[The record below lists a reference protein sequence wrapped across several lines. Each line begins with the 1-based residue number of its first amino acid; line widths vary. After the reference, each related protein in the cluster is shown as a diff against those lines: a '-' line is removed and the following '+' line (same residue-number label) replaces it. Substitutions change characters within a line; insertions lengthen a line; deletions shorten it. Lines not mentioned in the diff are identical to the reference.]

1 MSEQERNEELNSEET
16 KATPETTR
24 ETEPIESAQN
34 TEPSGADANAAIEDL
49 LKDPFSEPTSMP
61 ELEIKTED
69 EEKRAAGQTFENLPA
84 EQQNTARELAQQIDF
99 TDTDAV
105 LNYGSAAQQKIG
117 DFSHNVLNHVQ
128 NQETGEIGS
137 SINDLMFYLQE
148 SNPDELAEQN
158 QNFIQRMFKKA
169 KRSIYET
176 TAKYQKIGAQVDK
189 IALQLD
195 KQKSMLLE
203 DNKMLSQLYDQNLDY
218 YEALNI
224 YIGAGELRLQEL
236 ENEVIPKALAEAE
249 NTPDQMMVQKVND
262 LNQFL
267 NRLDKRVHDLR
278 ITRQITLQQAPQIRL
293 IQNTNQALSERIQT
307 SINTAIPLW
316 KNQIVI
322 SLTLL
327 RKQDAVAAQRKVS
340 DATNEML
347 EKNSEM
353 LKQSSI
359 DTARETERSVVDIET
374 LQKTQS
380 DLIETLQETLS
391 IQQQGTQK
399 RREAEQQ
406 LVTMEDQLRDQLLE
420 VTQQPSNPN
429 DN

>member
-1 MSEQERNEELNSEET
+1 MFMSENERKEELHS
-16 KATPETTR
+16 ETTPQR
-24 ETEPIESAQN
+24 PVERPDTSA
-34 TEPSGADANAAIEDL
+34 SIEDL
-49 LKDPFSEPTSMP
+49 LKDPFGQPTEMP
-61 ELEIKTED
+61 ELEITK
-69 EEKRAAGQTFENLPA
+69 EEEQTASGKTFENLPA
-84 EQQNTARELAQQIDF
+84 EQQETARQLAEQIDV

-128 NQETGEIGS
+128 NQDTGVIGE
-137 SINDLMFYLQE
+137 SINQLMFHLQE
-148 SNPDELAEQN
+148 SNPDELVEQN
-158 QNFIQRMFKKA
+158 QNFIQRIFKRA
-169 KRSIYET
+169 KQSIYEK

-195 KQKSMLLE
+195 KQKNMLLE
-203 DNKMLSQLYDQNLDY
+203 DNKLLTQLYDQNLNY
-218 YEALNI
+218 YDALNI
-224 YIGAGELRLQEL
+224 YIGAGELRLREL
-236 ENEVIPKALAEAE
+236 ENEIIPDALKEAE
-249 NTPDQMMVQKVND
+249 DNPDQMMVQKVND
-262 LNQFL
+262 LNQFA
-267 NRLDKRVHDLR
+267 NRLDKRIHDLR

-293 IQNTNQALSERIQT
+293 IQNTNQALAERIQT

-327 RKQDAVAAQRKVS
+327 RKQDAVEAQRKVA

-347 EKNSEM
+347 TRNSEM

-359 DTARETERSVVDIET
+359 DTARETERAIVDIET

-380 DLIETLQETLS
+380 DLIETLQETLA
-391 IQQQGTQK
+391 IQQAGTQK
-399 RREAEQQ
+399 RREAEQT

-420 VTQQPSNPN
+420 ITQHSGDAQN
-429 DN
+429 

>member
-1 MSEQERNEELNSEET
+1 MSEQERNEEQLNNQEN
-16 KATPETTR
+16 ETTR
-24 ETEPIESAQN
+24 TDSMASI
-34 TEPSGADANAAIEDL
+34 DDL
-49 LKDPFSEPTSMP
+49 LENPFDTPQSMP
-61 ELEIKTED
+61 ELEIQTQDSEQEQRQAGKTYEY
-69 EEKRAAGQTFENLPA
+69 LPA
-84 EQQNTARELAQQIDF
+84 EQQEQARKLAEQIDI
-99 TDTDAV
+99 TDTDSV

-128 NQETGEIGS
+128 NQETGTIGNA
-137 SINDLMFYLQE
+137 INDLMFQLEE
-148 SNPDELAEQN
+148 SNPDELVQEN
-158 QNFIQRMFKKA
+158 QNFIQRLFKRA

-203 DNKMLSQLYDQNLDY
+203 DNKMLTQLYDQNLDY
-218 YEALNI
+218 YQALNI
-224 YIGAGELRLQEL
+224 YIAAGELRIEELQ
-236 ENEVIPKALAEAE
+236 NEIIPKALKEAE
-249 NTPDQMMVQKVND
+249 ETPDQMLVQKVND
-262 LNQFL
+262 LNQYL

-278 ITRQITLQQAPQIRL
+278 VTRQITLQQAPQIRL
-293 IQNTNQALSERIQT
+293 IQNTNQALAERIQT

-327 RKQDAVAAQRKVS
+327 RKQDAVAAQRRVS

-347 EKNSEM
+347 QKNSEM

-359 DTARETERSVVDIET
+359 DTARETERAVVDIET

-380 DLIETLQETLS
+380 DLIETLQETLA
-391 IQQQGTQK
+391 IQQEGSQK

-406 LVTMEDQLRDQLLE
+406 LVVMEDQLRDQLLE
-420 VTQQPSNPN
+420 VTQQSQADQNQS
-429 DN
+429 DYQA

>member
-1 MSEQERNEELNSEET
+1 MSEEERNEELNE
-16 KATPETTR
+16 
-24 ETEPIESAQN
+24 QN
-34 TEPSGADANAAIEDL
+34 TNEIPESNAAIDDL
-49 LKDPFSEPTSMP
+49 LKDPFSEPTAMP
-61 ELEIKTED
+61 ELDMEPDEDTEQ
-69 EEKRAAGQTFENLPA
+69 RAAGQTFENLPS
-84 EQQNTARELAQQIDF
+84 EQQDTARDLAEQIDF
-99 TDTDAV
+99 TDSDAV

-117 DFSHNVLNHVQ
+117 DFSHNVLNHVE
-128 NQETGEIGS
+128 NQDTGEIGS
-137 SINDLMFYLQE
+137 SISDLMYYLEE
-148 SNPDELAEQN
+148 SDPDELTQEDP
-158 QNFIQRMFKKA
+158 NFLQRIFRRA
-169 KRSIYET
+169 KRSVYET

-189 IALQLD
+189 IAHQLE

-203 DNKMLSQLYDQNLDY
+203 DNKMLSDLYDQNLDY

-236 ENEVIPKALAEAE
+236 ENEVIPEALEEAE
-249 NTPDQMMVQKVND
+249 NSPDQMLVQRVND
-262 LNQFL
+262 LNQFA

-278 ITRQITLQQAPQIRL
+278 VTRQITLQQAPQIRL
-293 IQNTNQALSERIQT
+293 IQNTNQALAERIQT

-322 SLTLL
+322 SLSLL
-327 RKQDAVAAQRKVS
+327 RKQDAVAAQRKVA
-340 DATNEML
+340 DTTNEML

-359 DTARETERSVVDIET
+359 DTARETERAVVDIET

-380 DLIETLQETLS
+380 DLIETLEETLS
-391 IQQQGTQK
+391 IQQQGSQK

-420 VTQQPSNPN
+420 ITQNSNDSSN
-429 DN
+429 N

>member
-1 MSEQERNEELNSEET
+1 MSEQERNEEQLNNQENET
-16 KATPETTR
+16 SRTDSMAS
-24 ETEPIESAQN
+24 I
-34 TEPSGADANAAIEDL
+34 DDL
-49 LKDPFSEPTSMP
+49 LENPFDTPQSMP
-61 ELEIKTED
+61 ELEIQTQDSEQEQRQAGKTYEY
-69 EEKRAAGQTFENLPA
+69 LPA
-84 EQQNTARELAQQIDF
+84 EQQEQARKLAEQIDI
-99 TDTDAV
+99 TDTDSV

-128 NQETGEIGS
+128 NQETGTIGNA
-137 SINDLMFYLQE
+137 INDLMFQLEE
-148 SNPDELAEQN
+148 SNPDELVQEN
-158 QNFIQRMFKKA
+158 QNFIQRLFKRA

-203 DNKMLSQLYDQNLDY
+203 DNKMLTQLYDQNLDY
-218 YEALNI
+218 YQALNI
-224 YIGAGELRLQEL
+224 YIAAGELRIEELQ
-236 ENEVIPKALAEAE
+236 NEIIPKALKEAE
-249 NTPDQMMVQKVND
+249 ETPDQMLVQKVND
-262 LNQFL
+262 LNQYL

-278 ITRQITLQQAPQIRL
+278 VTRQITLQQAPQIRL
-293 IQNTNQALSERIQT
+293 IQNTNQALAERIQT

-327 RKQDAVAAQRKVS
+327 RKQDAVAAQRRVS

-347 EKNSEM
+347 QKNSEM

-359 DTARETERSVVDIET
+359 DTARETERAVVDIET
-374 LQKTQS
+374 LQKTQT
-380 DLIETLQETLS
+380 DLIDTLQETLA
-391 IQQQGTQK
+391 IQQEGSQK

-406 LVTMEDQLRDQLLE
+406 LVVMEDQLRDQLLE
-420 VTQQPSNPN
+420 VTQQSQSNQN
-429 DN
+429 RDEL

>member
-1 MSEQERNEELNSEET
+1 MSEQDRKNEMNSEAT
-16 KATPETTR
+16 DMNDSTPE
-24 ETEPIESAQN
+24 IN
-34 TEPSGADANAAIEDL
+34 ADNVDTNASIEDL
-49 LKDPFSEPTSMP
+49 LRDPFGETTSMP
-61 ELEIKTED
+61 ELDMETTEKP
-69 EEKRAAGQTFENLPA
+69 EQAVSGQTYENLPT
-84 EQQNTARELAQQIDF
+84 EQQDQARQLADQIDF
-99 TDTDAV
+99 TDSDAV
-105 LNYGSAAQQKIG
+105 LNYGSAAQKKIG
-117 DFSHNVLNHVQ
+117 EFSHNVLNHVQ

-137 SINDLMFYLQE
+137 SINDLMYYLEE
-148 SNPDELAEQN
+148 SDPEELVKQDK
-158 QNFIQRMFKKA
+158 NFFQKIFSRA

-203 DNKMLSQLYDQNLDY
+203 DNKMLSRLYEQNLDY

-236 ENEVIPKALAEAE
+236 QDEIIPKALADAE
-249 NTPDQMMVQKVND
+249 NNPDQMMVQKVND

-278 ITRQITLQQAPQIRL
+278 VTRQITLQQAPQIRL
-293 IQNTNQALSERIQT
+293 IQNTNQALAERIQT

-322 SLTLL
+322 SLSLL
-327 RKQDAVAAQRKVS
+327 RKKDAVAAQRKVA

-359 DTARETERSVVDIET
+359 DTARETERAVVDIET
-374 LQKTQS
+374 LEKTQS

-391 IQQQGTQK
+391 IQQQGSQK
-399 RREAEQQ
+399 RRDAEQQ
-406 LVTMEDQLRDQLLE
+406 LVTMEDQLRDQLLQI
-420 VTQQPSNPN
+420 TQQSNQQEN
-429 DN
+429 NQ

>member
-1 MSEQERNEELNSEET
+1 MSEQEKTDALNVTEET
-16 KATPETTR
+16 KETT
-24 ETEPIESAQN
+24 ESTPKDSTRSVGSA
-34 TEPSGADANAAIEDL
+34 SIEDL
-49 LKDPFSEPTSMP
+49 LKDPFSEPVKMP
-61 ELEIKTED
+61 ELQVKNEEQEQRLAGETIKY
-69 EEKRAAGQTFENLPA
+69 LPA
-84 EQQNTARELAQQIDF
+84 EQQATARELAEQIDY

-128 NQETGEIGS
+128 NQDTGIIGE
-137 SINDLMFYLQE
+137 SINDLMFYLEE
-148 SNPDELAEQN
+148 SNPEELTDEN
-158 QNFIQRMFKKA
+158 QNFIQKIFKRA
-169 KRSIYET
+169 KKSIYET

-189 IALQLD
+189 IALQLE
-195 KQKSMLLE
+195 KQKSNLLE
-203 DNKMLSQLYDQNLDY
+203 DNKMLSQLYDQNLNY

-224 YIGAGELRLQEL
+224 YIAAGELRVKEL
-236 ENEVIPKALAEAE
+236 ETDVIPKALAEAE
-249 NTPDQMMVQKVND
+249 ETPDQMLVQKVND

-293 IQNTNQALSERIQT
+293 IQNTNQALAERIQT
-307 SINTAIPLW
+307 SITTAIPLW

-327 RKQDAVAAQRKVS
+327 RKQDAVAAQRRVS

-347 EKNSEM
+347 QRNSEM

-359 DTARETERSVVDIET
+359 ETARETERSVVDIET
-374 LQKTQS
+374 LQKTQT

-406 LVTMEDQLRDQLLE
+406 LVVMEDQLRDQLLE
-420 VTQQPSNPN
+420 VTQNSQSGNN
-429 DN
+429 

>member
-1 MSEQERNEELNSEET
+1 MSEQEKTDPLNVNEET
-16 KATPETTR
+16 KETT
-24 ETEPIESAQN
+24 ESTPKDSVRSVGSA
-34 TEPSGADANAAIEDL
+34 TIDDL
-49 LKDPFSEPTSMP
+49 LKDPFSEPIKMP
-61 ELEIKTED
+61 ELKVKNEEQEQRLAGETIKY
-69 EEKRAAGQTFENLPA
+69 LPV
-84 EQQNTARELAQQIDF
+84 EQQATARELAEQIDY

-128 NQETGEIGS
+128 NQDTGIIGE
-137 SINDLMFYLQE
+137 SINDLMFYLEE
-148 SNPDELAEQN
+148 SNPEELMEEN
-158 QNFIQRMFKKA
+158 QNFIQKIFKRA

-195 KQKSMLLE
+195 KQKSNLLE
-203 DNKMLSQLYDQNLDY
+203 DNKMLSQLYDQNLNY

-224 YIGAGELRLQEL
+224 YIAAGELRVKEL
-236 ENEVIPKALAEAE
+236 ESEVIPKALAEAE
-249 NTPDQMMVQKVND
+249 ETPDQMLVQKVND

-293 IQNTNQALSERIQT
+293 IQNTNQALAERIQT

-327 RKQDAVAAQRKVS
+327 RKQDAVAAQRRVS

-347 EKNSEM
+347 QRNSEM

-359 DTARETERSVVDIET
+359 DTARETERAVVDIET
-374 LQKTQS
+374 LQKTQT

-406 LVTMEDQLRDQLLE
+406 LVVMEDQLRDQLLE
-420 VTQQPSNPN
+420 VTQNSQSGNN
-429 DN
+429 

>member
-1 MSEQERNEELNSEET
+1 MFMSENERKEELHS
-16 KATPETTR
+16 ETTPQR
-24 ETEPIESAQN
+24 PVERPDTSA
-34 TEPSGADANAAIEDL
+34 SIEDL
-49 LKDPFSEPTSMP
+49 LKDPFGQPTEMP
-61 ELEIKTED
+61 ELEITKED
-69 EEKRAAGQTFENLPA
+69 EQTASGKTFENLPA
-84 EQQNTARELAQQIDF
+84 EQQETARQLAEQIDV

-128 NQETGEIGS
+128 NQDTGVIGE
-137 SINDLMFYLQE
+137 SINQLMFHLQE
-148 SNPDELAEQN
+148 SNPDELVEQN
-158 QNFIQRMFKKA
+158 QNFIQRIFKRA
-169 KRSIYET
+169 KQSIYEK

-195 KQKSMLLE
+195 KQKNMLLE
-203 DNKMLSQLYDQNLDY
+203 DNKLLTQLYDQNLNY
-218 YEALNI
+218 YDALNI
-224 YIGAGELRLQEL
+224 YIGAGELRLREL
-236 ENEVIPKALAEAE
+236 ENEIIPDALKEAE
-249 NTPDQMMVQKVND
+249 DNPDQMMVQKVND
-262 LNQFL
+262 LNQFA
-267 NRLDKRVHDLR
+267 NRLDKRIHDLR

-293 IQNTNQALSERIQT
+293 IQNTNQALAERIQT

-327 RKQDAVAAQRKVS
+327 RKQDAVEAQRKVA

-347 EKNSEM
+347 TRNSEM

-359 DTARETERSVVDIET
+359 DTARETERAIVDIET

-380 DLIETLQETLS
+380 DLIETLQETLA
-391 IQQQGTQK
+391 IQQAGTQK
-399 RREAEQQ
+399 RREAEQT

-420 VTQQPSNPN
+420 ITQHSDGAQN
-429 DN
+429 

>member
-1 MSEQERNEELNSEET
+1 MSEEERKQEFNTEET
-16 KATPETTR
+16 SSTPNPEKNAEEKQT
-24 ETEPIESAQN
+24 
-34 TEPSGADANAAIEDL
+34 GANAAIEDL

-61 ELEIKTED
+61 ELDLETTNEQEQKT
-69 EEKRAAGQTFENLPA
+69 AGQTYEHLPE
-84 EQQNTARELAQQIDF
+84 EQQETARQLSEQIDF

-117 DFSHNVLNHVQ
+117 DFSHTVLDHVQ

-148 SNPDELAEQN
+148 SDPDELIEQN
-158 QNFIQRMFKKA
+158 QNFLQKMFRRA
-169 KRSIYET
+169 KRSVYET

-203 DNKMLSQLYDQNLDY
+203 DNKMLDQLYDQNLDY

-224 YIGAGELRLQEL
+224 YIAAGELRIQEL
-236 ENEVIPKALAEAE
+236 ENEIIPKALAEAE
-249 NTPDQMMVQKVND
+249 ENPDQMLVQKVND

-267 NRLDKRVHDLR
+267 NRLDKRVHDL
-278 ITRQITLQQAPQIRL
+278 IVTRQITLQQAPQIRL
-293 IQNTNQALSERIQT
+293 IQNTNQALAERIQT

-353 LKQSSI
+353 LKQSSL
-359 DTARETERSVVDIET
+359 DTARETERAVVDIET

-391 IQQQGTQK
+391 IQQQGSQK

-420 VTQQPSNPN
+420 VTQQSRNPKN
-429 DN
+429 Q

>member
-1 MSEQERNEELNSEET
+1 MSEQEKTDALNVNEEM
-16 KATPETTR
+16 KETT
-24 ETEPIESAQN
+24 ESTPKDSASSVGSA
-34 TEPSGADANAAIEDL
+34 TIDDL
-49 LKDPFSEPTSMP
+49 LKDPFSEPVKMP
-61 ELEIKTED
+61 ELQVKN
-69 EEKRAAGQTFENLPA
+69 EEQEQRLAGETINYLPA
-84 EQQNTARELAQQIDF
+84 EQQETARELAEQIDY

-128 NQETGEIGS
+128 NQDTGIIGE

-148 SNPDELAEQN
+148 SNPEELMEEN
-158 QNFIQRMFKKA
+158 QNFIQKIFKRA

-195 KQKSMLLE
+195 KQKSNLLE
-203 DNKMLSQLYDQNLDY
+203 DNKMLSQLYDQNLNY

-224 YIGAGELRLQEL
+224 YIAAGELRVKEL

-249 NTPDQMMVQKVND
+249 ETPDQMLVQKVND

-293 IQNTNQALSERIQT
+293 IQNTNQALAERIQT

-327 RKQDAVAAQRKVS
+327 RKQDAVAAQRRVS

-347 EKNSEM
+347 QRNSEM

-359 DTARETERSVVDIET
+359 DTARETERAVVDIET
-374 LQKTQS
+374 LQKTQT

-406 LVTMEDQLRDQLLE
+406 LVVMEDQLRDQLLE
-420 VTQQPSNPN
+420 VTQNSQSENN
-429 DN
+429 

>member
-1 MSEQERNEELNSEET
+1 MSEEEKTDALNGTEET
-16 KATPETTR
+16 KETT
-24 ETEPIESAQN
+24 ESTPKDSIRSVGSA
-34 TEPSGADANAAIEDL
+34 SIEDL
-49 LKDPFSEPTSMP
+49 LKDPFSEPIKMP
-61 ELEIKTED
+61 ELQVKDEKQEQRLAGETIKY
-69 EEKRAAGQTFENLPA
+69 LPA
-84 EQQNTARELAQQIDF
+84 EQQETARELAKQIDY

-128 NQETGEIGS
+128 NQDTGIIGE
-137 SINDLMFYLQE
+137 SINDLMFYLEE
-148 SNPDELAEQN
+148 SNPEELMEEN
-158 QNFIQRMFKKA
+158 QNFIQRIFKRA
-169 KRSIYET
+169 KKSIYET

-189 IALQLD
+189 IALQLE
-195 KQKSMLLE
+195 KQKSNLLE
-203 DNKMLSQLYDQNLDY
+203 DNKMLSQLYDQNLNY

-224 YIGAGELRLQEL
+224 YIAAGELRVKEL
-236 ENEVIPKALAEAE
+236 ETEVIPKALAEAE
-249 NTPDQMMVQKVND
+249 ETPDQMLVQTVND

-293 IQNTNQALSERIQT
+293 IQNTNQALAERIQT
-307 SINTAIPLW
+307 SITTAIPLW

-322 SLTLL
+322 SLTLV
-327 RKQDAVAAQRKVS
+327 RKQDAVAAQRRVS

-347 EKNSEM
+347 QRNSEM

-359 DTARETERSVVDIET
+359 ETARETERSVVDIET
-374 LQKTQS
+374 LQKTQT

-406 LVTMEDQLRDQLLE
+406 LVVMEDQLRDQLLE
-420 VTQQPSNPN
+420 VTQNAPSGNN
-429 DN
+429 

>member
-1 MSEQERNEELNSEET
+1 MSEQEKTDALNINEEM
-16 KATPETTR
+16 KETT
-24 ETEPIESAQN
+24 ESTPNDSVRSVGSA
-34 TEPSGADANAAIEDL
+34 TIDDL
-49 LKDPFSEPTSMP
+49 LKDPFSEPVKMP
-61 ELEIKTED
+61 ELQVKNEEQEQRLAGETIKY
-69 EEKRAAGQTFENLPA
+69 LPA
-84 EQQNTARELAQQIDF
+84 EQQKTARELAEQIDY

-128 NQETGEIGS
+128 NQDTGIIGE
-137 SINDLMFYLQE
+137 SINDLMFYLEE
-148 SNPDELAEQN
+148 SNPEELTEEN
-158 QNFIQRMFKKA
+158 QNFIQKIFKRA
-169 KRSIYET
+169 KKSIYET

-189 IALQLD
+189 IALQLE
-195 KQKSMLLE
+195 KQKSNLLE
-203 DNKMLSQLYDQNLDY
+203 DNKMLSQLYDQNLNY

-224 YIGAGELRLQEL
+224 YIAAGELRVKEL
-236 ENEVIPKALAEAE
+236 ETDVIPKALAEAE
-249 NTPDQMMVQKVND
+249 ETPDQMLVQKVND

-293 IQNTNQALSERIQT
+293 IQNTNQALAERIQT

-327 RKQDAVAAQRKVS
+327 RKQDAVAAQRRVS

-347 EKNSEM
+347 QRNSEM

-359 DTARETERSVVDIET
+359 DTARETERAVVDIET
-374 LQKTQS
+374 LQKTQT

-406 LVTMEDQLRDQLLE
+406 LVVMEDQLRDQLLE
-420 VTQQPSNPN
+420 VTQNSQSENN
-429 DN
+429 

>member
-1 MSEQERNEELNSEET
+1 MSEQEKNDELNVTEET
-16 KATPETTR
+16 KETNVTTPIDSTQSVG
-24 ETEPIESAQN
+24 SA
-34 TEPSGADANAAIEDL
+34 SIEDL
-49 LKDPFSEPTSMP
+49 LKDPFSEPVKMP
-61 ELEIKTED
+61 ELEVKNEEQEHRLAGETIKY
-69 EEKRAAGQTFENLPA
+69 LPA
-84 EQQNTARELAQQIDF
+84 EQQATARELAGKIDY

-128 NQETGEIGS
+128 NQDTGIIGE

-148 SNPDELAEQN
+148 SNPEELMDEN
-158 QNFIQRMFKKA
+158 QNFIQRIFKRA

-195 KQKSMLLE
+195 KQKSNLLE
-203 DNKMLSQLYDQNLDY
+203 DNKMLSQLYDQNLNY

-224 YIGAGELRLQEL
+224 YIAAGELRVKEL
-236 ENEVIPKALAEAE
+236 ENDVIPKALAEAE
-249 NTPDQMMVQKVND
+249 ETPDQMLVQKVND

-293 IQNTNQALSERIQT
+293 IQNTNQALAERIQT

-327 RKQDAVAAQRKVS
+327 RKQDAVAAQRRVS

-347 EKNSEM
+347 QRNSEM

-359 DTARETERSVVDIET
+359 DTARETERAVVDIET
-374 LQKTQS
+374 LQKTQT

-406 LVTMEDQLRDQLLE
+406 LVVMEDQLRDQLLE
-420 VTQQPSNPN
+420 VTQNSQT
-429 DN
+429 DH

>member
-1 MSEQERNEELNSEET
+1 MSEQEKNDELNVTEET
-16 KATPETTR
+16 KETNVTTPINSTQSVG
-24 ETEPIESAQN
+24 SA
-34 TEPSGADANAAIEDL
+34 SIEDL
-49 LKDPFSEPTSMP
+49 LKDPFSEPVKMP
-61 ELEIKTED
+61 ELEVKNEEQEHRLAGETIKY
-69 EEKRAAGQTFENLPA
+69 LPA
-84 EQQNTARELAQQIDF
+84 EQQATARELAGKIDY

-128 NQETGEIGS
+128 NQDTGIIGE

-148 SNPDELAEQN
+148 SNPEELMDEN
-158 QNFIQRMFKKA
+158 QNFIQRIFKRA

-195 KQKSMLLE
+195 KQKSNLLE
-203 DNKMLSQLYDQNLDY
+203 DNKMLSQLYDQNLNY

-224 YIGAGELRLQEL
+224 YIAAGELRVKEL
-236 ENEVIPKALAEAE
+236 ENDVIPKALAEAE
-249 NTPDQMMVQKVND
+249 ETPDQMLVQKVND

-293 IQNTNQALSERIQT
+293 IQNTNQALAERIQT

-327 RKQDAVAAQRKVS
+327 RKQDAVAAQRRVS

-347 EKNSEM
+347 QRNSEM

-359 DTARETERSVVDIET
+359 DTARETERAVVDIET
-374 LQKTQS
+374 LQKTQT

-406 LVTMEDQLRDQLLE
+406 LVVMEDQLRDQLLE
-420 VTQQPSNPN
+420 VTQNAQT
-429 DN
+429 DH

>member
-1 MSEQERNEELNSEET
+1 MFMSENERKEELHS
-16 KATPETTR
+16 ETTPQR
-24 ETEPIESAQN
+24 PVERPDTSA
-34 TEPSGADANAAIEDL
+34 SIEDL
-49 LKDPFSEPTSMP
+49 LKDPFGQPTEMP
-61 ELEIKTED
+61 ELEITK
-69 EEKRAAGQTFENLPA
+69 EEEQTASGKTFENLPA
-84 EQQNTARELAQQIDF
+84 EQQETARQLAEQIDV

-128 NQETGEIGS
+128 NQDTGVIGE
-137 SINDLMFYLQE
+137 SINQLMFHLQE
-148 SNPDELAEQN
+148 SNPDELVEQN
-158 QNFIQRMFKKA
+158 QNFIQRIFKRA
-169 KRSIYET
+169 KQSIYEK

-195 KQKSMLLE
+195 KQKNMLLE
-203 DNKMLSQLYDQNLDY
+203 DNKLLTQLYDQNLNY
-218 YEALNI
+218 YDALNI
-224 YIGAGELRLQEL
+224 YIGAGELRLREL
-236 ENEVIPKALAEAE
+236 ENEIIPDALKEAE
-249 NTPDQMMVQKVND
+249 DNPDQMMVQKVND
-262 LNQFL
+262 LNQFA
-267 NRLDKRVHDLR
+267 NRLDKRIHDLR

-293 IQNTNQALSERIQT
+293 IQNTNQALAERIQT

-327 RKQDAVAAQRKVS
+327 RKQDAVEAQRKVA

-347 EKNSEM
+347 TRNSEM

-359 DTARETERSVVDIET
+359 DTARETERAIVDIET

-380 DLIETLQETLS
+380 DLIETLQETLA
-391 IQQQGTQK
+391 IQQAGTQK
-399 RREAEQQ
+399 RREAEQT

-420 VTQQPSNPN
+420 ITQHSGDAQK
-429 DN
+429 

>member
-1 MSEQERNEELNSEET
+1 MFMSENERKEELHS
-16 KATPETTR
+16 ETTPQR
-24 ETEPIESAQN
+24 PVERPDTSA
-34 TEPSGADANAAIEDL
+34 SIEDL
-49 LKDPFSEPTSMP
+49 LKDPFGQPTEMP
-61 ELEIKTED
+61 ELEITK
-69 EEKRAAGQTFENLPA
+69 EEEQTASGKTFENLPA
-84 EQQNTARELAQQIDF
+84 EQQETARQLAEQIDV

-128 NQETGEIGS
+128 NQDTGVIGE
-137 SINDLMFYLQE
+137 SINQLMFHLQE
-148 SNPDELAEQN
+148 SNPDELVEQN
-158 QNFIQRMFKKA
+158 QNFIQRIFKRA
-169 KRSIYET
+169 KQSIYEK

-195 KQKSMLLE
+195 KQKNMLLE
-203 DNKMLSQLYDQNLDY
+203 DNKLLTQLYDQNLNY
-218 YEALNI
+218 YDALNI
-224 YIGAGELRLQEL
+224 YIGAGELRLREL
-236 ENEVIPKALAEAE
+236 ENEIIPDALKEAE
-249 NTPDQMMVQKVND
+249 DNPDQMMVQKVND
-262 LNQFL
+262 LNQFA
-267 NRLDKRVHDLR
+267 NRLDKRIHDLR

-293 IQNTNQALSERIQT
+293 IQNTNQALAERIQT

-327 RKQDAVAAQRKVS
+327 RKQDAVEAQRKVA

-347 EKNSEM
+347 TRNSEM

-359 DTARETERSVVDIET
+359 DTARETERAIVDIET

-380 DLIETLQETLS
+380 DLIETLQETLA
-391 IQQQGTQK
+391 IQQAGTQK
-399 RREAEQQ
+399 RREAEQT

-420 VTQQPSNPN
+420 ITQHSGGAQN
-429 DN
+429 

>member
-1 MSEQERNEELNSEET
+1 MFMSENERKEELHS
-16 KATPETTR
+16 ETTPQR
-24 ETEPIESAQN
+24 PVERPDTSA
-34 TEPSGADANAAIEDL
+34 SIEDL
-49 LKDPFSEPTSMP
+49 LKDPFGQPTEMP
-61 ELEIKTED
+61 ELEITK
-69 EEKRAAGQTFENLPA
+69 EEEQTASGKTFENLPA
-84 EQQNTARELAQQIDF
+84 EQQETARQLAEQIDV

-128 NQETGEIGS
+128 NQDTGVIGE
-137 SINDLMFYLQE
+137 SINQLMFHLQE
-148 SNPDELAEQN
+148 SNPDELVEQN
-158 QNFIQRMFKKA
+158 QNFIQRIFKRA
-169 KRSIYET
+169 KQSIYEK

-195 KQKSMLLE
+195 KQKNMLLE
-203 DNKMLSQLYDQNLDY
+203 DNKLLTQLYDQNLNY
-218 YEALNI
+218 YDALNI
-224 YIGAGELRLQEL
+224 YIGAGELRLREL
-236 ENEVIPKALAEAE
+236 ENEIIPDALKEAE
-249 NTPDQMMVQKVND
+249 DNPDQMMVQKVND
-262 LNQFL
+262 LNQFA
-267 NRLDKRVHDLR
+267 NRLDKRIHDLR

-293 IQNTNQALSERIQT
+293 IQNTNQALAERIQT

-327 RKQDAVAAQRKVS
+327 RKQDAVEAQRKVA

-347 EKNSEM
+347 TRNSEM

-359 DTARETERSVVDIET
+359 DTARETERAIVDIET

-380 DLIETLQETLS
+380 DLIETLQETLA
-391 IQQQGTQK
+391 IQQAGTQK
-399 RREAEQQ
+399 RREAEQT

-420 VTQQPSNPN
+420 ITQHSDGAQN
-429 DN
+429 

>member
-1 MSEQERNEELNSEET
+1 MFMSENERKEELHS
-16 KATPETTR
+16 ETTPQR
-24 ETEPIESAQN
+24 PVERPDTSA
-34 TEPSGADANAAIEDL
+34 SIEDL
-49 LKDPFSEPTSMP
+49 LKDPFGQPTEMP
-61 ELEIKTED
+61 ELEITKED
-69 EEKRAAGQTFENLPA
+69 EQTASGKTFENLPA
-84 EQQNTARELAQQIDF
+84 EQQETARQLAEQIDV

-128 NQETGEIGS
+128 NQDTGVIGE
-137 SINDLMFYLQE
+137 SINQLMFHLQE
-148 SNPDELAEQN
+148 SNPDELVEQN
-158 QNFIQRMFKKA
+158 QNFIQRIFKRA
-169 KRSIYET
+169 KQSIYEK

-195 KQKSMLLE
+195 KQKNMLLE
-203 DNKMLSQLYDQNLDY
+203 DNKLLTQLYDQNLNY
-218 YEALNI
+218 YDALNI
-224 YIGAGELRLQEL
+224 YIGAGELRLREL
-236 ENEVIPKALAEAE
+236 ENEIIPDALKEAE
-249 NTPDQMMVQKVND
+249 DNPDQMMVQKVND
-262 LNQFL
+262 LNQFA
-267 NRLDKRVHDLR
+267 NRLDKRIHDLR

-293 IQNTNQALSERIQT
+293 IQNTNQALAERIQT

-327 RKQDAVAAQRKVS
+327 RKQDAVEAQRKVA

-347 EKNSEM
+347 TRNSEM

-359 DTARETERSVVDIET
+359 DTARETERAIVDIET

-380 DLIETLQETLS
+380 DLIETLQETLA
-391 IQQQGTQK
+391 IQQAGTQK
-399 RREAEQQ
+399 RREAEQT

-420 VTQQPSNPN
+420 ITQHSGGAQN
-429 DN
+429 

>member
-1 MSEQERNEELNSEET
+1 MFMSENERKEELHS
-16 KATPETTR
+16 ETTPQR
-24 ETEPIESAQN
+24 PVERPDTSA
-34 TEPSGADANAAIEDL
+34 SIEDL
-49 LKDPFSEPTSMP
+49 LKDPFGQPTEMP
-61 ELEIKTED
+61 ELEITKED
-69 EEKRAAGQTFENLPA
+69 EQTASGKTFENLPA
-84 EQQNTARELAQQIDF
+84 EQQETARQLAEQIDV

-128 NQETGEIGS
+128 NQDTGVIGE
-137 SINDLMFYLQE
+137 SINQLMFHLQE
-148 SNPDELAEQN
+148 SNPDELVEQN
-158 QNFIQRMFKKA
+158 QNFIQRIFKRA
-169 KRSIYET
+169 KQSIYEK

-195 KQKSMLLE
+195 KQKNMLLE
-203 DNKMLSQLYDQNLDY
+203 DNKLLTQLYDQNLNY
-218 YEALNI
+218 YDALNI
-224 YIGAGELRLQEL
+224 YIGAGELRLREL
-236 ENEVIPKALAEAE
+236 ENEIIPDALKEAE
-249 NTPDQMMVQKVND
+249 DNPDQMMVQKVND
-262 LNQFL
+262 LNQFA
-267 NRLDKRVHDLR
+267 NRLDKRIHDLR

-293 IQNTNQALSERIQT
+293 IQNTNQALAERIQT

-327 RKQDAVAAQRKVS
+327 RKQDAVEAQRKVA

-347 EKNSEM
+347 TRNSEM

-359 DTARETERSVVDIET
+359 DTARETERAIVDIET

-380 DLIETLQETLS
+380 DLIETLQETLA
-391 IQQQGTQK
+391 IQQAGTQK
-399 RREAEQQ
+399 RREAEQT

-420 VTQQPSNPN
+420 ITQHSGDAQK
-429 DN
+429 

>member
-1 MSEQERNEELNSEET
+1 LSKTKFNPYKERGKWYMSEEERNEELNE
-16 KATPETTR
+16 
-24 ETEPIESAQN
+24 QN
-34 TEPSGADANAAIEDL
+34 TNEIPESNAAIDDL
-49 LKDPFSEPTSMP
+49 LKDPFSEPTAMP
-61 ELEIKTED
+61 ELDMEPDEDTEQ
-69 EEKRAAGQTFENLPA
+69 RAAGQTFENLPS
-84 EQQNTARELAQQIDF
+84 EQQDTARDLAEQIDF
-99 TDTDAV
+99 TDSDAV

-117 DFSHNVLNHVQ
+117 DFSHNVLNHVE
-128 NQETGEIGS
+128 NQDTGEIGS
-137 SINDLMFYLQE
+137 SISDLMYYLEE
-148 SNPDELAEQN
+148 SDPDELTQEDP
-158 QNFIQRMFKKA
+158 NFLQRIFRRA
-169 KRSIYET
+169 KRSVYET

-189 IALQLD
+189 IAHQLE

-203 DNKMLSQLYDQNLDY
+203 DNKMLSDLYDQNLDY

-236 ENEVIPKALAEAE
+236 ENEVIPEALEEAE
-249 NTPDQMMVQKVND
+249 NSPDQMLVQRVND
-262 LNQFL
+262 LNQFA

-278 ITRQITLQQAPQIRL
+278 VTRQITLQQAPQIRL
-293 IQNTNQALSERIQT
+293 IQNTNQALAERIQT

-322 SLTLL
+322 SLSLL
-327 RKQDAVAAQRKVS
+327 RKQDAVAAQRKVA
-340 DATNEML
+340 DTTNEML

-359 DTARETERSVVDIET
+359 DTARETERAVVDIET

-380 DLIETLQETLS
+380 DLIETLEETLS
-391 IQQQGTQK
+391 IQQQGSQK

-420 VTQQPSNPN
+420 ITQNSNDSSN
-429 DN
+429 N